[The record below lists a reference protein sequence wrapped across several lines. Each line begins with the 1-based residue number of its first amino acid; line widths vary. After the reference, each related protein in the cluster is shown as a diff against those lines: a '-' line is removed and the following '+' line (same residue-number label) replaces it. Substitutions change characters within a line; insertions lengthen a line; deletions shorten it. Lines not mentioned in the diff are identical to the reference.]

1 MKLKNVQIK
10 KYKLMRLYLAKY
22 EVYKKDAKM
31 SVVSDSEL
39 DRLELNF
46 KKVLF
51 LIHQYHIFNKKILF
65 IGFPY
70 SNDKKI
76 INILLASKHL
86 FVPRSIWHSGLLG
99 NKKSISVKSKAF
111 SYFKKFLE
119 VTDNP
124 SLVVLFN
131 GVKLNTIV
139 PECRRLSIPIV
150 YFGRSTEG
158 LEGVS
163 YFVEG
168 NFVNRKIKN
177 FLQFLIYSILK
188 KSKTKG
194 MYENKVVR
202 SN

>member
-1 MKLKNVQIK
+1 MKLKNIQIK

-22 EVYKKDAKM
+22 EVYKKDIKM
-31 SVVSDSEL
+31 SIVSDSIL
-39 DRLELNF
+39 DRLEVNL

-65 IGFPY
+65 IGLPY

-76 INILLASKHL
+76 VSVLLASEHI
-86 FVPRSIWHSGLLG
+86 FVPRSIWYSGLIG
-99 NKKSISVKSKAF
+99 NKKSISVKSKNF

-119 VTDNP
+119 ISDNP

-131 GVKLNTIV
+131 EVKLDTIV

-150 YFGRSTEG
+150 YFGRVTKG

-163 YFVEG
+163 YVVEG

-177 FLQFLIYSILK
+177 FVQFLIYSILK
-188 KSKTKG
+188 KSKIKDVCK
-194 MYENKVVR
+194 NKVIR